1 MTFDLS
7 VLENDLREK
16 VLAIARLV
24 RAAGGRAFMVGGS
37 VRDLLLGK
45 TDVKDIDLEVFGID
59 AERLQA
65 VLAPSFAFDA
75 CGLSFGV
82 LKIKYADIDVALPRR
97 ESKRGTGHKGFL
109 VDSDPTLSV
118 AEAASRRD
126 FTVNAMY
133 YDPLANAFED
143 PYGGAD
149 DLKRRVLRHVSPKFV
164 EDPLRVLRGMQFAA
178 RFALDPAPE
187 TIALC
192 RKMDIE
198 GLPPERLMGEWEK
211 LLVKGALISRGLSF
225 LRETDWVRYFPELKR
240 LIGCKQEPEWHP
252 EGDVWNHTALAL
264 DAFAR
269 HRTGDAAE
277 DLIVG
282 LAVLCHDFGKPATT
296 FYDRRKNRI
305 RSFRH
310 DEEGVKPT
318 LSFLRR
324 LTNEERILKAVPPL
338 VRCHMQPFAMWK
350 SKAGDA
356 AIRRLA
362 VRVGRIDRLLRVAQA
377 DDEGRLTSPGERAF
391 ASEELTY
398 LAAEA
403 ERLRLADA
411 APKPIL
417 KGRHLIALGLKP
429 SPEFGTYL
437 AAAFDAQLDGAFTD
451 LDGAIA
457 YFYVAVKA
465 KPERCSEQNRN
476 DGRGY
481 IKRASASDFAF

>member
-1 MTFDLS
+1 MKTTFDLS

-16 VLAIARLV
+16 ILAIARLV
-24 RAAGGRAFMVGGS
+24 RAAGGRAFMVGGA
-37 VRDLLLGK
+37 VRDLLVGR
-45 TDVKDIDLEVFGID
+45 TNVKDVDLEVFGLD

-82 LKIKYADIDVALPRR
+82 LKIKHADIDVALPRR
-97 ESKRGTGHKGFL
+97 ESKRGTGHKGFF

-133 YDPLANAFED
+133 FDPLADAFED

-149 DLKRRVLRHVSPKFV
+149 DLKNRILRHVSPKFV

-178 RFALDPAPE
+178 RFSLDPAPE
-187 TIALC
+187 TVALC
-192 RKMDIE
+192 RKMDVE

-211 LLVKGALISRGLSF
+211 LLVKGVAISRGLSF
-225 LRETDWVRYFPELKR
+225 LRETDWVRHFPELAR
-240 LIGCKQEPEWHP
+240 LVGCKQDPEWHP
-252 EGDVWNHTALAL
+252 EGDVWNHTSLAL

-269 HRTGDAAE
+269 RRTGDATE

-305 RSFRH
+305 RSPGH
-310 DEEGVKPT
+310 DEAGVKPT

-362 VRVGRIDRLLRVAQA
+362 VRVGRIDRLLRVARA
-377 DDEGRLTSPGERAF
+377 DDEGRLTEWPEGTSAG
-391 ASEELTY
+391 EELAW

-417 KGRHLIALGLKP
+417 LGRHLIALGLRP
-429 SPEFGTYL
+429 SPRFGRWL
-437 AAAFDAQLDGAFTD
+437 DACFEAQLDGAFTD
-451 LDGAIA
+451 LDGAVA
-457 YFYVAVKA
+457 YFRARFGIIDGH
-465 KPERCSEQNRN
+465 ENR
-476 DGRGY
+476 
-481 IKRASASDFAF
+481 